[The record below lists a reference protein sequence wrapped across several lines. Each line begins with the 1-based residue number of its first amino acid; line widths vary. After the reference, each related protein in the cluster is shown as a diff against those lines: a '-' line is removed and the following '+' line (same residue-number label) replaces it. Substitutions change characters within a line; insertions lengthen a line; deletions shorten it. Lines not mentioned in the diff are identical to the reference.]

1 MSKFYYETED
11 YARFELEKAKF
22 VAEAVAEK
30 LNKEMQQRVARGDT
44 LTTDDFEYFAEIS
57 KEASDRV
64 ARAQKDVAKY
74 DKQEDEENA

>member
-1 MSKFYYETED
+1 MSKFYYGTED

-44 LTTDDFEYFAEIS
+44 LTTDDFEYFA
-57 KEASDRV
+57 
-64 ARAQKDVAKY
+64 
-74 DKQEDEENA
+74 

>member
-1 MSKFYYETED
+1 MSKFYYGTEEH
-11 YARFELEKAKF
+11 ARFDLKKAQF

-44 LTTDDFEYFAEIS
+44 LTTDDFEFFAEV
-57 KEASDRV
+57 AGD
-64 ARAQKDVAKY
+64 ARARVSNAQEDVAKY

>member
-1 MSKFYYETED
+1 MSKFYYGTED

-30 LNKEMQQRVARGDT
+30 LNKEMQGRVARGEM
-44 LTTDDFEYFAEIS
+44 LTTDDFEYFAEIAG
-57 KEASDRV
+57 EASARV
-64 ARAQKDVAKY
+64 SNAQKDVEKY